1 MGGDFLGRLRA
12 RAGAAATSPEALVA
26 FSSAVEGLADRN
38 RCAFCAEGAARRYAA
53 EWSDLDAIVGWAH
66 GEGHLDADVVG
77 EALHGY
83 LGLVRNELGR
93 SAAELARRAR
103 AAPASPAAFSWF
115 VADAEFLAEQSPD
128 VFPTQGDRDRYMSLW
143 DGCELVNAF
152 FLAEC
157 ERDPSGGPHS
167 WGARWEAQARDE
179 AWALVSFVARALGAG
194 APP

>member
-53 EWSDLDAIVGWAH
+53 EWSDLDAIAGWAH
-66 GEGHLDADVVG
+66 GEGHLDAAVVR

-143 DGCELVNAF
+143 DGCELVNAL

-179 AWALVSFVARALGAG
+179 A
-194 APP
+194 